1 MPQWDALALQLQQ
14 RIQQAGYECVI
25 VGGAVR
31 DLLRG
36 QTPVDYDLAC
46 SAPPEQLLTLLPSAH
61 ATGGPYGTVTVCRS
75 DADGVHQ
82 YEITPFRAEEGYSDG
97 RHPDHVRFGVSLQE
111 DLARRD
117 FTVNAIAWDGSRV
130 IDPFGGQADL
140 SARLIRTVGDPSRR
154 FQEDG
159 LRILRA
165 LRFASAL
172 SFALE
177 PDTLAAAIRCRGAL
191 RSVSEPRIKS
201 ELQAAL
207 LGRAPQA
214 LDAFLTAGGL
224 RWLGLYP
231 PQTAA
236 EDAAGFTLAPL
247 AGTPCRMLLRWWAF
261 LTLLDA
267 DKKHVCSR
275 LGFSQAFYRDLV
287 LLDAFFAAPADRVT
301 LKRRAARGLP
311 APMKDILQTFCALDA
326 RFEADRSLWAQITQ
340 AHEPCT
346 LDELALSGRDLLA
359 LGLRGPAVGRRLR
372 LLQEAVLAEPSL
384 NRAAAL
390 AALSQA
396 LDELEEG

>member
-1 MPQWDALALQLQQ
+1 
-14 RIQQAGYECVI
+14 
-25 VGGAVR
+25 
-31 DLLRG
+31 
-36 QTPVDYDLAC
+36 
-46 SAPPEQLLTLLPSAH
+46 
-61 ATGGPYGTVTVCRS
+61 
-75 DADGVHQ
+75 
-82 YEITPFRAEEGYSDG
+82 
-97 RHPDHVRFGVSLQE
+97 
-111 DLARRD
+111 
-117 FTVNAIAWDGSRV
+117 
-130 IDPFGGQADL
+130 
-140 SARLIRTVGDPSRR
+140 
-154 FQEDG
+154 
-159 LRILRA
+159 
-165 LRFASAL
+165 
-172 SFALE
+172 
-177 PDTLAAAIRCRGAL
+177 
-191 RSVSEPRIKS
+191 
-201 ELQAAL
+201 
-207 LGRAPQA
+207 
-214 LDAFLTAGGL
+214 
-224 RWLGLYP
+224 
-231 PQTAA
+231 
-236 EDAAGFTLAPL
+236 
-247 AGTPCRMLLRWWAF
+247 MLLRWWAF

-275 LGFSQAFYRDLV
+275 LGFSQAFYRDLM